1 MPNKGSGRPGHRVFT
16 VALRGAAPGEAVEVP
31 KTRLRRLPP
40 GYEETVLGTPSGLA
54 VEGGQRQFRGPY
66 SRHVYEKRKAWVVHR
81 DGHDPRRNP
90 LEHLVA
96 DAPEWGAGF
105 LAFGLV
111 GSAAGKSSAG
121 MNLVLGV
128 DSDHDAIDSFR
139 ANRPRLDESVLVEG
153 NVSQMVCQDFFRQ
166 FRGVDLVVGG
176 PPCQTF
182 SIVGLR
188 TKGLRILILIPAA
201 GIRDHTQVRSWSQ
214 SSFYCSRRSLG
225 GQRSRHLPF
234 LEPGSNPWNK
244 VAS

>member
-1 MPNKGSGRPGHRVFT
+1 MKNNVAEVVGPRLCAASRNSHGRIGAFKVFT
-16 VALRGAAPGEAVEVP
+16 EIRPILWQ
-31 KTRLRRLPP
+31 T
-40 GYEETVLGTPSGLA
+40 
-54 VEGGQRQFRGPY
+54 
-66 SRHVYEKRKAWVVHR
+66 
-81 DGHDPRRNP
+81 
-90 LEHLVA
+90 
-96 DAPEWGAGF
+96 APEWGAGF

-214 SSFYCSRRSLG
+214 SSFYCS
-225 GQRSRHLPF
+225 
-234 LEPGSNPWNK
+234 
-244 VAS
+244 